1 MFTLQTNKGPAQGD
15 ICDLLASVDGGALVA
30 LPAMRAEWRPGVV
43 TGLAIM
49 HRVLSLYHDAPHPWP
64 AATWRAVW
72 DLQLGPE
79 LRRAVAPLNEPALFQ
94 PTVEDGKGKIRP
106 YAVEALTVF
115 PAKEHAIKSS
125 ASATPEEWLLGILGG
140 QFRAF
145 ANFNVATGR
154 SLALLAVPTDGTL
167 GSEIRS
173 LSSAFSA
180 KPGTSAKEHLPWL
193 RPKPA
198 APVPVSDLP
207 QPVLELERTIRLLED
222 GTAVYQSSNARWLA
236 GDITDPS
243 MVWDRTAGKRWAPRP
258 DTPRYRMLHV
268 VLAGSEDKERPPL
281 VGRLD
286 GNPALRV
293 MCLHMGQD
301 KATGASGGYW
311 ETRLRVPKEAGTALR
326 LAGLGAGDRPGVLSK
341 RMVEAV
347 GTAIHSVLKPALYR
361 ALGEKPRQ
369 QLVTAPAI
377 AAAEAEIGMETVRLF
392 LDLLP
397 RPEDPVA
404 EQTAIGE
411 LLRAHVESWFSR
423 VARGAEP
430 LRRADAQRL
439 LAYLLD
445 TKLPLPGAQP
455 STRPPGQD
463 PPAAAAVTDPRSP
476 VVSATNRPVAEE
488 HRHD

>member
-1 MFTLQTNKGPAQGD
+1 MFTLQTNKGLAQGD

-43 TGLAIM
+43 TGLAIL

-64 AATWRAVW
+64 ATTWRAVW

-167 GSEIRS
+167 GSETRS
-173 LSSAFSA
+173 LSSAFST

-293 MCLHMGQD
+293 MCLHMGQE

-311 ETRLRVPKEAGTALR
+311 EARVRVPKEAGAALR
-326 LAGLGAGDRPGVLSK
+326 LAGLGTPGPPGRSLQAHGGGGGHGDSLGAQAGP
-341 RMVEAV
+341 
-347 GTAIHSVLKPALYR
+347 
-361 ALGEKPRQ
+361 
-369 QLVTAPAI
+369 
-377 AAAEAEIGMETVRLF
+377 
-392 LDLLP
+392 LP
-397 RPEDPVA
+397 RPRREAAPAARHGPGDRGSGGRDRHGDGAALPRSLTATRGPCGGANGHRQALASACGKLVLPGRTPRRATAPGRRAAPARLPPRRQASTARRATFDAARRAGSPRRACSDRSA
-404 EQTAIGE
+404 EPCCVRHQ
-411 LLRAHVESWFSR
+411 SPCC
-423 VARGAEP
+423 RGA
-430 LRRADAQRL
+430 
-439 LAYLLD
+439 
-445 TKLPLPGAQP
+445 
-455 STRPPGQD
+455 
-463 PPAAAAVTDPRSP
+463 SP
-476 VVSATNRPVAEE
+476 
-488 HRHD
+488 